1 VIEKEVARRF
11 GLNLLLARREARIS
25 QDDLA
30 KGAFMD
36 RAALSRI
43 ENGHRL
49 PRLDHMVRI
58 AGVLDIP
65 IRDLF
70 HGIG

>member
-1 VIEKEVARRF
+1 MEKEVARRF
-11 GLNLLLARREARIS
+11 GLNLLLARREARMS

-30 KGAFMD
+30 KQAFMD

-49 PRLDHMVRI
+49 PRLDHMVRV
-58 AGVLDIP
+58 AEVLEVQ
-65 IRDLF
+65 IRDLL